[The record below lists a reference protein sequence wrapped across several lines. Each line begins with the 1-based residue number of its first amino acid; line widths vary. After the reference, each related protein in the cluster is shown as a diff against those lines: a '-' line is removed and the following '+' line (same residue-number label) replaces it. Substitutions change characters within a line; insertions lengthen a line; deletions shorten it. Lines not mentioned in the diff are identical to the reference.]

1 MFLKSVNNGF
11 ILYEY
16 SVCLLHFY
24 EPEGKLG
31 NRVWLTKQRKKN
43 TIKKIE
49 MKHKF
54 KRFCVQFSPIAI
66 ALLLKFLKKN

>member
-1 MFLKSVNNGF
+1 MNT
-11 ILYEY
+11 
-16 SVCLLHFY
+16 VCACSIFY

-31 NRVWLTKQRKKN
+31 NKVWLTKQRKKN
-43 TIKKIE
+43 TIKQIE